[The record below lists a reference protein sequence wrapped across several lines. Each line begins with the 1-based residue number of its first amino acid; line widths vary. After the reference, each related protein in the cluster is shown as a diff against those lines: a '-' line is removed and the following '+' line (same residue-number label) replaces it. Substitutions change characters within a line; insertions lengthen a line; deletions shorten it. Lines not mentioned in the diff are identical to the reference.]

1 MMVPTSGTLLL
12 LLLLPTSGAQALQQ
26 LPPSPPAGR
35 QSTAVVTVDTATRF
49 QRMSGWEANAQSGE
63 AEPGFVGW
71 QAELMD
77 LAANDLG
84 INRIRVELRSG
95 AEHTVDYYGQ
105 FRAGMISESVW
116 SPYKYVWV
124 NDNDDPATINPNGFK
139 WTALDE
145 HLDATVVPLRARLAA
160 RGETLYLNLN
170 YVSFG
175 TSTAQQDPA
184 EYAELMLA
192 AFQHMQSRYGFVPD
206 AIEVILEP
214 ENTSWRAPRI
224 GQAIAA
230 AGARL
235 AAAGFHPDFIAPSV
249 MKVANAVPY
258 LDEIVKVPGALTYL
272 KEIAYHRYGGVSDAN
287 LLAIH
292 ERAVRYGLR
301 TSMLEHIGSDVE
313 DLYKDLTLAQVSA
326 WQQYTLAYPTR
337 DNGAQYYY
345 IKNGRPVAGQ
355 RTEALRQYFRHV
367 RAGAYRVGAA
377 SDTPRVRPVAFTN
390 PDGRVVVVLHLEGR
404 EVLTLKGLPAGYY
417 YAVAAPATAG
427 LVYAT
432 EIAAGADFVFAMG
445 LPSVVTVY
453 QVP

>member
-1 MMVPTSGTLLL
+1 MVMPTRGMLMLLL
-12 LLLLPTSGAQALQQ
+12 VLPSSGAHALQQ
-26 LPPSPPAGR
+26 APLASPAAR

-49 QRMSGWEANAQSGE
+49 QRMSGWEANAQAGE

-95 AEHTVDYYGQ
+95 AEHRVDHYAQ
-105 FRAGMISESVW
+105 FRAGTMPEPAWEAVR
-116 SPYKYVWV
+116 YAWV
-124 NDNDDPATINPNGFK
+124 NDNDDPATINPDGFH

-206 AIEVILEP
+206 AIEVLLEP
-214 ENTSWRAPRI
+214 ENTAWRAPRI

-249 MKVANAVPY
+249 MDMANAVPF
-258 LDEIVKVPGALTYL
+258 LDEIVQVPGALTYL
-272 KEIAYHRYGGVSDAN
+272 KEIAYHRYGGVSDSN
-287 LLAIH
+287 LAAIH
-292 ERAVRYGLR
+292 ARAVQYGLR
-301 TSMLEHIGSDVE
+301 TSMLEHIGSDAE
-313 DLYKDLTLAQVSA
+313 DLYKDLTIAQVSA
-326 WQQYTLAYPTR
+326 WQQYTLAYPTT

-367 RAGAYRVGAA
+367 RAGAFRVGAA

-390 PDGRVVVVLHLEGR
+390 PDGRVVVVLHLER
-404 EVLTLKGLPAGYY
+404 SEVLTLKGLPAGRYY
-417 YAVAAPATAG
+417 VVAVPATAG

-432 EIAAGADFVFAMG
+432 DIPTGGDFVFAMG
-445 LPSVVTVY
+445 LPSIVTVY

>member
-1 MMVPTSGTLLL
+1 MMVPMRGMLMLLVV
-12 LLLLPTSGAQALQQ
+12 LPSADVHALQQ
-26 LPPSPPAGR
+26 SPLAPPAPR
-35 QSTAVVTVDTATRF
+35 QSTAVITVDTATRF

-63 AEPGFVGW
+63 AEPGFIGW

-77 LAANDLG
+77 LAANNLG

-95 AEHTVDYYGQ
+95 AEHIVDYYGQ

-124 NDNDDPATINPNGFK
+124 NDNDDPATINPDGFQ

-160 RGETLYLNLN
+160 RGETLSLNLN

-175 TSTAQQDPA
+175 TSTAHQDPA

-192 AFQHMQSRYGFVPD
+192 AFQHMQRRYGFVPD
-206 AIEVILEP
+206 AIEVLLEP

-235 AAAGFHPDFIAPSV
+235 AEAGFHPDFIAPSV
-249 MKVANAVPY
+249 MDMANAVPF

-272 KEIAYHRYGGVSDAN
+272 KEVAYHRYGGVSDAN
-287 LLAIH
+287 LVAIH
-292 ERAVRYGLR
+292 ERAAQYGLR

-313 DLYKDLTLAQVSA
+313 DLYKDLTLAQISA
-326 WQQYTLAYPTR
+326 WQQYTLAYPTT

-345 IKNGRPVAGQ
+345 IKDGRPVAGQ
-355 RTEALRQYFRHV
+355 RTEALRQYFRYV
-367 RAGAYRVGAA
+367 RAGAYRVAAA

-390 PDGRVVVVLHLEGR
+390 PDGRVVVVLHLERR
-404 EVLTLKGLPAGYY
+404 EVLTVKGLPAGHYY
-417 YAVAAPATAG
+417 VVAVPATAG

-432 EIAAGADFVFAMG
+432 VIAAGADFVFSMG

>member
-1 MMVPTSGTLLL
+1 MVPMRGMLMLFL
-12 LLLLPTSGAQALQQ
+12 ILPSAGAHALQQ
-26 LPPSPPAGR
+26 APLSVPAPR
-35 QSTAVVTVDTATRF
+35 QSTAVITIDTATRF

-95 AEHTVDYYGQ
+95 AEHGVDYYAR
-105 FRAGMISESVW
+105 FRAGTMTEAAWEAVRYAW
-116 SPYKYVWV
+116 A
-124 NDNDDPATINPNGFK
+124 NDNGDPTTINPDGFQ

-145 HLDATVVPLRARLAA
+145 HIEATVVPLRARLAA

-175 TSTAQQDPA
+175 TSTAHHDPA

-192 AFQHMQSRYGFVPD
+192 AFQHMQRRYGFVPD
-206 AIEVILEP
+206 AIEVLLEP
-214 ENTSWRAPRI
+214 ENTAWRAPRI
-224 GQAIAA
+224 GEAIAA

-235 AAAGFHPDFIAPSV
+235 AAAGFRPDFIAPSV
-249 MKVANAVPY
+249 MDMANAVPF

-287 LLAIH
+287 LAAIH
-292 ERAVRYGLR
+292 DRAAQYGLR
-301 TSMLEHIGSDVE
+301 TSMLEHIGSDAE
-313 DLYKDLTLAQVSA
+313 DLYKDLTIAQVSA
-326 WQQYTLAYPTR
+326 WQQYTLAYPTT

-367 RAGAYRVGAA
+367 RAGAYRLGAV

-390 PDGRVVVVLHLEGR
+390 PDGRAVVVLHLERR
-404 EVLTLKGLPAGYY
+404 EVITLKGLPPGRYFVV
-417 YAVAAPATAG
+417 AVPATAG

-432 EIAAGADFVFAMG
+432 EIPAGGDFVFEMG
-445 LPSVVTVY
+445 LPSVVTIY